1 MTKNLEVSVL
11 LDYYGQLLTEKQ
23 LEVSQLYYNE
33 DLSLAEIAQFAQI
46 TRQGVRDSL
55 KRAESTLFEMEKRL
69 GLARK
74 FRDYQRKLDAI
85 TDCAQEIAAEAEQC
99 TVSPTIGR
107 NAHRIMELT
116 RQIED

>member
-1 MTKNLEVSVL
+1 MAKNLEISIL

-33 DLSLAEIAQFAQI
+33 DLSLAEIAQFAKI

-69 GLARK
+69 GLVRK
-74 FRDYQRKLDAI
+74 FREYQKKLDAI
-85 TDCAQEIAAEAEQC
+85 TDCAQEIALEAEQC
-99 TVSPTIGR
+99 PVNRKIQK
-107 NAHRIMELT
+107 NAKKIMELT
-116 RQIED
+116 QQIEE